1 RLKKHLSRVKNLWH
15 TKKVKA
21 ASVTGATA
29 SASGWAS
36 NDMADNLSPPGAFSF
51 ASAEPNL
58 SRVKM
63 SALAAIGRYLRFRMA
78 RSGLIKMVA
87 ALISI
92 RRQSPRL
99 AKGGPCKFTRRG
111 HRASLFLL
119 TMECGKQCGVR
130 RQAKR

>member
-1 RLKKHLSRVKNLWH
+1 MFLPRQQRSKKHPSRVKNLWH

-36 NDMADNLSPPGAFSF
+36 NDMADNLSPPGAFSS

-63 SALAAIGRYLRFRMA
+63 SALAAIGHYLRFRMA
-78 RSGLIKMVA
+78 RSGLIRMDA

-99 AKGGPCKFTRRG
+99 AKGGRTNLRG
-111 HRASLFLL
+111 EVIGPRLFLL
-119 TMECGKQCGVR
+119 T
-130 RQAKR
+130 